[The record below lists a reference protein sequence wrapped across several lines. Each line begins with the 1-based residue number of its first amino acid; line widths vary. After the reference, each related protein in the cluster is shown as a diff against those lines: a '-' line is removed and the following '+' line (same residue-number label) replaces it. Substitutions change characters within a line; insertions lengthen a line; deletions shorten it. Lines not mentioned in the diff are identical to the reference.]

1 MGLDDLLKEME
12 VKMSSRDLSDSY
24 LAEEGYETRA
34 DVGIGEYA
42 YGITMMPCEWAY
54 NYLLDY
60 KKLLE
65 KWKGDK

>member
-1 MGLDDLLKEME
+1 MELDDLLKEIE

-34 DVGIGEYA
+34 DVGIGEYV
-42 YGITMMPCEWAY
+42 YGITMIPCEWVY

-65 KWKGDK
+65 KGKGDK